1 MSSENSG
8 KNTFNNKHLYTQLR
22 NLRTVF
28 DRAVY
33 AVLVEKRALDRF
45 LSSCWRENRQF
56 GSRDRRLFSES
67 IFAFFRF
74 YGWLEQLLSDEER
87 LLLTSGRSRELS
99 GKSVAM
105 LLAGAWVLE
114 NLPPEPAH
122 RLLTG
127 EFELPTVPEVE
138 KIFDPLQQ
146 WRQQRFAAWASE
158 TLQKDFSCP
167 PWELLQ
173 SAWSINFLQ
182 ELPDQPAYYRSL
194 AVRPPLWLRVQNA
207 SAEEVVAQ
215 LTQAGLS
222 VRRHRTLPEALA
234 VVSGGVNLYTLDVY
248 RTGKVEVQDLA
259 SQVIARVCAPQKGER
274 WWDCCAGAG
283 GKTLALAE
291 LMQRTG
297 KVVASDIRSYK
308 LNDLKLRARR
318 SNFPNIEPR
327 LWDGNKVPPRKSN
340 KFDGILIDAPC
351 SCSGVWRR
359 NPDGRWNSSPEEV
372 TKVTAIQ
379 RTVLENV
386 LSALRPGGVLVYA
399 TCSAFEA
406 ENGAMIRDFL
416 AAHPEF
422 ELADFANPLTG
433 EPTGGMLKITGASE
447 NCDSMFVA
455 RMRKV
460 AAPTAQAN

>member
-1 MSSENSG
+1 MPEKTSG

-28 DRAVY
+28 DRATY

-74 YGWLEQLLSDEER
+74 YGWLELLLSEDER
-87 LLLTSGRSRELS
+87 ALLAAGNSRELS
-99 GKSVAM
+99 GKSVAL
-105 LLAGAWVLE
+105 LLAGAWTLE

-122 RLLTG
+122 RVLTS
-127 EFELPTVPEVE
+127 EFELASIPQPEKV
-138 KIFDPLQQ
+138 FDPLQQ
-146 WRQQRFAAWASE
+146 WRQERFVNWAGKCLSQQIE
-158 TLQKDFSCP
+158 IPDFM
-167 PWELLQ
+167 LLQ
-173 SAWSINFLQ
+173 SAWSRELLQ
-182 ELPDQPAYYRSL
+182 ELPDKEAYFRSL

-207 SAEEVVAQ
+207 PVDKVVAE
-215 LTQAGLS
+215 LTHAGLT
-222 VRRHRTLPEALA
+222 VRKHRSLPDA
-234 VVSGGVNLYTLDVY
+234 VAVIGGAVNLYTLDVY
-248 RTGKVEVQDLA
+248 RSGKVEVQDLA
-259 SQVIARVCAPQKGER
+259 SQVIARVCAPNRGER

-308 LNDLKLRARR
+308 LDDLKLRARR

-327 LWDGNKVPPRKSN
+327 LWDGNKVPPRRAN
-340 KFDGILIDAPC
+340 KFDGVLIDAPC

-359 NPDGRWNSSPEEV
+359 NPDGRWNSSAEEV
-372 TKVTAIQ
+372 AKVSAIQ
-379 RTVLENV
+379 RSVLENV
-386 LSALRPGGVLVYA
+386 LNALRPGGVLVYA

-406 ENGAMIRDFL
+406 ENGAVIRDFL
-416 AAHPEF
+416 NDHPEF
-422 ELADFANPLTG
+422 VLEDFANPLTG
-433 EPTGGMLKITGASE
+433 ESTGGMLKITGAAE

-455 RMRKV
+455 RMRKS
-460 AAPTAQAN
+460 AE

>member
-1 MSSENSG
+1 MANENSV
-8 KNTFNNKHLYTQLR
+8 KNAFNNKHLYTQLR

-45 LSSCWRENRQF
+45 LSSYWRENRQF

-74 YGWLEQLLSDEER
+74 YGWLE
-87 LLLTSGRSRELS
+87 LLLTEEERSLLTDGRSRELS

-105 LLAGAWVLE
+105 LLAGAWTLE

-122 RLLTG
+122 RLLTN
-127 EFELPTVPEVE
+127 EFELPRVPEVE
-138 KIFDPLQQ
+138 KIFDPMQE
-146 WRQQRFAAWASE
+146 WRQQRFAAWA
-158 TLQKDFSCP
+158 TAALQKEFASPD
-167 PWELLQ
+167 WELLQ
-173 SAWSINFLQ
+173 SAWSRDFMQ
-182 ELPDQPAYYRSL
+182 EIPDKDAYYRSL
-194 AVRPPLWLRVQNA
+194 AVRPPLWLRIQNA
-207 SAEEVVAQ
+207 SAGEVIDQ
-215 LTQAGLS
+215 LTRAGLS
-222 VRRHRTLPEALA
+222 VRKHRTLPEAVA
-234 VVSGGVNLYTLDVY
+234 VISGAVNLYTLDVY
-248 RTGKVEVQDLA
+248 RNGKVEVQDLA
-259 SQVIARVCAPQKGER
+259 SQAIARVCAPQKGER

-318 SNFPNIEPR
+318 SGFPNIEPR
-327 LWDGNKVPPRKSN
+327 PWDGNKVPPRKSN

-379 RTVLENV
+379 RTVLENAV
-386 LSALRPGGVLVYA
+386 TALRPGGVLVYA

-406 ENGAMIRDFL
+406 ENCTLINQFL
-416 AAHPEF
+416 ADHTEF
-422 ELADFANPLTG
+422 SLEEFDNPLTG

-447 NCDSMFVA
+447 NCDSMFAA
-455 RMRKV
+455 RMRKKS
-460 AAPTAQAN
+460 AS